1 MAAGL
6 PIVAAAIGPIP
17 ELCKDG
23 AEARFWAL
31 DDPARAAAVLLDL
44 LDSPSALAAAA
55 SAARARFERDFDI
68 DVVGAR
74 LRSFLLEGSASVPAQ
89 PA

>member
-6 PIVAAAIGPIP
+6 PVVAAAIGPIP

-23 AEARFWAL
+23 AEARFWPL
-31 DDPARAAAVLLDL
+31 DDAARAAAILLEL
-44 LDSPSALAAAA
+44 LESPSALAAAA
-55 SAARARFERDFDI
+55 SAARARFERDYDI

-74 LRSFLLEGSASVPAQ
+74 LKSFLLADSASVPAQ